1 MNPASQRNLAGL
13 VQERLAFFA
22 RRAGPAVCL
31 AFAARAGAGPTV
43 GRVYVIN
50 LDRRPDRWRTVR
62 AELARV
68 RGAGDVPLVAVTRRH
83 PAVDGRTLGPSGPS
97 GPHRRAGEPPADI
110 DGRYSLADQL
120 FVQPVPALQGRPDLD
135 AVRIQ
140 MTPAEVAVAQ
150 SHVQVWRLVA
160 EGDDEHALILE
171 DDAYFTRGFGRAFG
185 AVWMDVHRPDGR
197 TPFDVLFLSY
207 KEVDEG
213 AEKQPV
219 SRRLFRPVRGIW
231 QLSGYVLSRA
241 GARRLL
247 GLLPVRGPVDLWI
260 NHQIARL
267 DVLATRRPVV
277 RQQPGN
283 VSSNSYSV
291 LPVLAAAGVVTRER
305 PLLARPTTL
314 PAPVFASGP
323 PGSGLHALATALSM
337 LGYRCCSDTLDLP
350 SAEAHRLRTGRRNRV
365 FDAYVNVGTVA
376 PEHWPALA
384 RLHPRAR
391 FVTTVPVPAPGYAAG
406 AGHEPAASPNGPVVG
421 RLPPGSHLT
430 LPNARA
436 DKWQA
441 LVDLLGCDYPTHAY
455 PVGSRERE
463 PAMLAPVPRV
473 LLQAEA
479 TALRWDRSP
488 WVVPPS
494 QTLGFALPGGPTR
507 PSAAQTVHLADT
519 TGGLDT
525 SRWLLRD
532 DTFPGN
538 LCLFQPG
545 NVKVRSGEAEIAL
558 RREQTGVRD
567 YTSGA
572 VAANRRHAYGHHS
585 ALIKPPGVPGL
596 VTGLFLHRDEPRQE
610 IDIEF
615 LGKDPTR
622 MLVNVFYNPG
632 RDGDRLQY
640 GYRGTPVLLKL
651 GFDASADFH
660 LYEID
665 WQPDSIRWSVDG
677 RVVHERHVWQPT
689 PVPDLPAQF
698 NLNLWHSRSPELA
711 GALAVS
717 ALPARARFRD
727 VRYIPHL

>member
-1 MNPASQRNLAGL
+1 VNPASQRNLAWL
-13 VQERLAFFA
+13 VQERLAFLA
-22 RRAGPAVCL
+22 RRAGPAASL
-31 AFAARAGAGPTV
+31 AFGAGAGPTV

-50 LDRRPDRWRTVR
+50 LDRRPDRWRSVR
-62 AELARV
+62 AELSRV
-68 RGAGDVPLVAVTRRH
+68 RGADDVPLAAVTRRH
-83 PAVDGRTLGPSGPS
+83 PAVDGRMLGPSGPC
-97 GPHRRAGEPPADI
+97 RRLGEPPADVN
-110 DGRYSLADQL
+110 GGYSLAEQL
-120 FVQPVPALQGRPDLD
+120 FVQPVPALRGRPDLD
-135 AVRIQ
+135 AVRIR

-150 SHVQVWRLVA
+150 SHIQVWRRVA
-160 EGDDEHALILE
+160 EGDEEHALVLE
-171 DDAYFTRGFGRAFG
+171 DDAYFTHGFARAFD
-185 AVWMDVHRPDGR
+185 AAWMDVHRPAGGA
-197 TPFDVLFLSY
+197 PFDVLFLSY
-207 KEVDEG
+207 KEVDGG
-213 AEKQPV
+213 AVKQPV

-260 NHQIARL
+260 NHQFTRL

-277 RQQPGN
+277 RQQPGI

-305 PLLARPTTL
+305 PLLARPTKL

-323 PGSGLHALATALSM
+323 PGSGLDALATALSM
-337 LGYRCCSDTLDLP
+337 LGYRCCSDALDLP
-350 SAEAHRLRTGRRNRV
+350 PAEAHRLRTDRRNRV

-384 RLHPRAR
+384 RLYPRAR
-391 FVTTVPVPAPGYAAG
+391 FVTTVPEHAAC
-406 AGHEPAASPNGPVVG
+406 AGHEPAAGENGPVVR

-430 LPNARA
+430 LPNARV

-455 PVGSRERE
+455 PAGGRDRE
-463 PAMLAPVPRV
+463 PALLAPVTRV
-473 LLQAEA
+473 LPRAEV

-494 QTLGFALPGGPTR
+494 QTLGFALPVGPAR
-507 PSAAQTVHLADT
+507 PSDAHTVHLTDT
-519 TGGLDT
+519 TGSLNT

-538 LCLFQPG
+538 LCLFRPG
-545 NVKVRSGEAEIAL
+545 NVSVRSGEAEITL
-558 RREQTGVRD
+558 RREKTGVRD

-572 VAANRRHAYGHHS
+572 VAANRRHAYGRYG
-585 ALIKPPGVPGL
+585 AFVKPPAVPGL

-615 LGKDPTR
+615 LGKAPTK

-632 RDGDRLQY
+632 REGDRLQY
-640 GYRGTPVLLKL
+640 GYRGTPALVDL
-651 GFDASADFH
+651 GFDASEDFH

-711 GALAVS
+711 GALAVP
-717 ALPARARFRD
+717 ALPVRARFRD
-727 VRYIPHL
+727 VRYTPLL